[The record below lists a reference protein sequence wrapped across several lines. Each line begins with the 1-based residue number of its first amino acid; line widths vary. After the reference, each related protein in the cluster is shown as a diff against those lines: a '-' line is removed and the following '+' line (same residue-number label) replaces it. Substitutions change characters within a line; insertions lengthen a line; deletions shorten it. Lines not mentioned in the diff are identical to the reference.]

1 MRSQL
6 VLSVLSPILLAL
18 WLPLAHHERPELE
31 QPPVFADSGASVRL
45 ATGGGCTMISTDG
58 TVAYGLTAAHCVGKK
73 GSKIGVI
80 LDGKTVTGRVVAVN
94 VGQDLALVSVVT
106 SYPHVVEFTTG
117 PNRYKFST
125 FNSRGRFM
133 LSVESAGESR
143 WDTVN
148 KRLYYRRVFQV
159 HDGLCRPGDSGTGV
173 FQGDNLVGVVTH
185 GSKRGDSKVLMSPT
199 QSVVREFLHKAQT
212 MVPLGGD
219 YRSWGDKDRTRE
231 ILEIKKRLLE
241 LEASGSGGQGP
252 PGPAGQQG
260 PAGPQGPAADNTALI
275 ARLELLETWKR
286 NFRAIVRVRVT
297 PRE

>member
-6 VLSVLSPILLAL
+6 VLLLSPALLAL
-18 WLPLAHHERPELE
+18 WLPLAHPDLPELE
-31 QPPVFADSGASVRL
+31 QTPVFADSGASVRL
-45 ATGGGCTMISTDG
+45 ARGGGCTMISTDG

-80 LDGKTVTGRVVAVN
+80 LDGKTVIGRVVAVD
-94 VGQDLALVSVVT
+94 GEQDLALVRVVT
-106 SYPHVVEFTTG
+106 SYTHVAEFTTG
-117 PNRYKFST
+117 PNRYTFST
-125 FNSRGRFM
+125 LNERGRYT

-159 HDGLCRPGDSGTGV
+159 HDGVCRAGDSGTGV
-173 FQGDNLVGVVTH
+173 FQGDSLVGVVTH

-199 QSVVREFLHKAQT
+199 QSVVREFLHETQK

-241 LEASGSGGQGP
+241 LETSGTGKQGP
-252 PGPAGQQG
+252 PGPAG
-260 PAGPQGPAADNTALI
+260 PAGSSGDNTAALV
-275 ARLELLETWKR
+275 ARIEELETWKR